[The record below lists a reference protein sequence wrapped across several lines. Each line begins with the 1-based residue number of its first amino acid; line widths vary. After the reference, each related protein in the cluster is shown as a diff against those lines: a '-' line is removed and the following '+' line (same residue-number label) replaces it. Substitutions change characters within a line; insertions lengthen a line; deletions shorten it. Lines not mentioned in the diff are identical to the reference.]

1 MSKPH
6 THGLC
11 VPDHTG
17 HTDLGIDVL
26 LSFVSTVFV
35 DLIFPPPGS
44 IMVAVGLID
53 SSENCLWEGPLLRG
67 TSHSSPLPCQNTL
80 PGIQWVLLCFTFYLR
95 MGTLYSVTGAFGV

>member
-35 DLIFPPPGS
+35 DLIFPPWEHHGS
-44 IMVAVGLID
+44 SWA
-53 SSENCLWEGPLLRG
+53 
-67 TSHSSPLPCQNTL
+67 H
-80 PGIQWVLLCFTFYLR
+80 
-95 MGTLYSVTGAFGV
+95 

>member
-35 DLIFPPPGS
+35 DLIFPTWEHHGS
-44 IMVAVGLID
+44 SWA
-53 SSENCLWEGPLLRG
+53 
-67 TSHSSPLPCQNTL
+67 H
-80 PGIQWVLLCFTFYLR
+80 
-95 MGTLYSVTGAFGV
+95 